1 MKHWTFEINESDS
14 GEILISA
21 DGSDGSRWQE
31 WINKKEGK
39 LYESNLE
46 SMGSHKVTPVEDWAI
61 RTEINLMM
69 HLLAT
74 YFQKDMQNVESY
86 QIFEG
91 NVLYQKPDPAKR
103 DSEGNLFRI
112 DHTWSDSKYGTVGD
126 FSFWVDSV
134 ENDVP
139 DDFLPD
145 WDRNDALDLIGEIAK
160 EVIPDSGYPSDG
172 ETW

>member
-1 MKHWTFEINESDS
+1 M
-14 GEILISA
+14 
-21 DGSDGSRWQE
+21 
-31 WINKKEGK
+31 KEGK
-39 LYESNLE
+39 EYTVLDYDIDDYLE
-46 SMGSHKVTPVEDWAI
+46 GVVITFKVKGDD
-61 RTEINLMM
+61 RTHE
-69 HLLAT
+69 LA
-74 YFQKDMQNVESY
+74 Y
-86 QIFEG
+86 QCC
-91 NVLYQKPDPAKR
+91 R
-103 DSEGNLFRI
+103 DGEGNLFRI

-160 EVIPDSGYPSDG
+160 EVIPDSGYPSDE